1 MAEVAADL
9 ELVGNGGEQRPVT
22 LMFADISGSTA
33 LVQHLQPEEAAD
45 LLNPLVQAMTE
56 AIERYRGTVSPRGD
70 GVLAIFGVPGS
81 AEDNAV
87 RACVAALDILAA
99 MPAAEGAPRVRIGIH
114 HGEVALLPAGGGRRK
129 TNRPTDYD
137 AFGPAVHIAAR
148 LEQTA
153 EPGSACLSA
162 EANALVKDFVET
174 RPLPAINLKGFAD
187 EVERVQ
193 LLSLRSGNRWQAR
206 VARGLTPFVGRREE
220 LAVISR
226 WLDEGPGN
234 ARLLQIQGP
243 AGIGKSRLIHEALRS
258 EPTGRSCRIV
268 LSGPVHRGFTGY
280 DPIATW
286 LRELAR
292 TLGAQPDRV
301 TADGIIGAL
310 QHVAPFSTEQAEQL
324 VRYLGLTSSRGVRVA
339 DLSSEKRLPVAPQ
352 IGAIMAGL
360 AGDRRVL
367 LCCEDAETFDAAT
380 LALLTAI
387 VTELSRRS
395 VPLLLLVTS
404 RRPLRFAGDV
414 FAERRTIPLRPLSL
428 EAARQLLARVNP
440 MFRQGGHADRIIAK
454 ADGNPL
460 YLEEVAALMLNRGAD
475 IDGFDEFVIP
485 NEIEAL
491 IADRIARLPQQLQ
504 TLLRSC
510 AVVGAEFSPDLLA
523 AVVGGRADSVSQQL
537 SRLQTEHLLDGRPNH
552 ASGTPR
558 LAFRHAL
565 LRDVAYKTLLP
576 SRRRRLHA
584 RIVELLEPS
593 IEAAPQ
599 RLDELC
605 HHAVRAQLWQ
615 PALGFLQRAAV
626 AAAERTAHA
635 TAERHLRKALEI
647 AQSLPPD
654 HQTRA
659 TAVDIMIGLRTLL
672 ALELRYEEADRLL
685 DQAQKIAEDQTAGAL
700 SPDIRLSILVKRV
713 HVLNSL
719 GRVREA
725 TAVASE
731 AHRTAV
737 SIGNLALRL
746 SAAHFLGQTC
756 FYAGRYRQGE
766 AVLSDSIAL
775 LPDYVD
781 TGSVR
786 SGSWPVLIHA
796 TRGGIRGFMGRFDG
810 AESDCR
816 QALAIATGEH
826 RPYDVAFTHLSAGM
840 VRLQRR
846 QIAQAEATFRSGLEA
861 AERHELKA
869 LLPSLKAG
877 LGQSLLLAGSTNAA
891 IDALSD
897 AYETAKTRGRLL
909 IHMWAAIGLAA
920 AYGSAGGLAPGLRHA
935 EEAVQIG
942 THHTLRGYLVAALR
956 CKGVLLAMHADMRAE
971 GMRVIRQ
978 ALGLA
983 RKLGTEPDIA
993 ACLAALHVV
1002 SGNGDPEAALEAR
1015 NRFTALGMGAW
1026 ADTVLSADPPA
1037 VAAF

>member
-9 ELVGNGGEQRPVT
+9 ELVGNDGEQRLVT

-33 LVQHLQPEEAAD
+33 LVQHLEPEEAAD

-87 RACVAALDILAA
+87 RACLAALDILAA

-114 HGEVALLPAGGGRRK
+114 HGEVALLPAGGSRRK
-129 TNRPTDYD
+129 ANWPVGYD

-153 EPGSACLSA
+153 EPGSACLSTDV
-162 EANALVKDFVET
+162 NALVKDFVET

-193 LLSLRSGNRWQAR
+193 LLSLRSSDRWQAR
-206 VARGLTPFVGRREE
+206 VARGLTPFVGRQEE
-220 LAVISR
+220 LSVISR
-226 WLDEGPGN
+226 WLNEDAGN
-234 ARLLQIQGP
+234 ARLLQVQGP
-243 AGIGKSRLIHEALRS
+243 AGIGKSRLIHEALRA
-258 EPTGRSCRIV
+258 EPAGRSCRIV

-280 DPIATW
+280 DPVATW

-292 TLGAQPDRV
+292 TLGSQADRPV
-301 TADGIIGAL
+301 ADSTIGAL
-310 QHVAPFSTEQAEQL
+310 QHVASFSAEQADQL
-324 VRYLGLTSSRGVRVA
+324 ARYLGLTASQGTRVA

-360 AGDRRVL
+360 AGDRRII
-367 LCCEDAETFDAAT
+367 LCCEDAETFDATT

-387 VTELSRRS
+387 IADLSRRS
-395 VPLLLLVTS
+395 VPLLVLVTS

-414 FAERRTIPLRPLSL
+414 FAQRRNIQLRPLSL
-428 EAARQLLARVNP
+428 EAARQLLARMNP
-440 MFRQGGHADRIIAK
+440 MFRQRDHADRIIEK
-454 ADGNPL
+454 AEGNPL
-460 YLEEVAALMLNRGAD
+460 YLEEVAALILNRGAD
-475 IDGFDEFVIP
+475 NDGTDELVIP

-510 AVVGAEFSPDLLA
+510 AVVGAEFSPDLVA
-523 AVVGGRADSVSQQL
+523 AVMGGRADIILQQL
-537 SRLQTEHLLDGRPNH
+537 SRLQTEHLLGGRRDQTG
-552 ASGTPR
+552 GTTR

-584 RIVELLEPS
+584 RVVELLEPS
-593 IEAAPQ
+593 IETAPQ
-599 RLDELC
+599 QLDEIC
-605 HHAVRAQLWQ
+605 HHAVRAQLWR
-615 PALGFLQRAAV
+615 PALGFLQRAAI

-672 ALELRYEEADRLL
+672 ALELRYEEADQLL
-685 DQAQKIAEDQTAGAL
+685 DQAQKIAEDRAAGAL
-700 SPDIRLSILVKRV
+700 GPDIRLSILVKRI

-731 AHRTAV
+731 AHRSAI
-737 SIGNLALRL
+737 SIGNLGLRL

-756 FYAGRYRQGE
+756 FYTGRFRQGE
-766 AVLSDSIAL
+766 AVLSETIAL
-775 LPDYVD
+775 LPGYVD
-781 TGSVR
+781 SGSVR
-786 SGSWPVLIHA
+786 SGSWPVLIQA
-796 TRGGIRGFMGRFDG
+796 TRAGIRGLLGRFDD

-826 RPYDVAFTHLSAGM
+826 RPYDIAFTHLSAGM

-846 QIAQAEATFRSGLEA
+846 QIAEAESTFRSGLEP
-861 AERHELKA
+861 AERHGLKA

-877 LGQSLLLAGSTNAA
+877 LGHSLLLAGSTNAA

-897 AYETAKTRGRLL
+897 AHETAKGRGRLL
-909 IHMWAAIGLAA
+909 IHMWAAIGLAV
-920 AYGSAGGLAPGLRHA
+920 AYGCTGGLVPALRHA
-935 EEAVQIG
+935 DEAVRIG
-942 THHTLRGYLVAALR
+942 AHHTLRGYLVAALR
-956 CKGVLLAMHADMRAE
+956 CKGALLAMNADTRAE
-971 GMRVIRQ
+971 GIVTIRK
-978 ALGLA
+978 ALALA

-993 ACLAALHVV
+993 ACLAALHLAT
-1002 SGNGDPEAALEAR
+1002 GNGHPDAAQEAR
-1015 NRFTALGMGAW
+1015 KRFAALGMSAW